1 MWAPTSTDER
11 EKLRSEL
18 DDKFMGHLTDDST
31 VSDVPDHGIPR
42 PSWFK
47 PGGPT
52 LSEVS
57 LIGAA
62 GKGVMK

>member
-1 MWAPTSTDER
+1 
-11 EKLRSEL
+11 
-18 DDKFMGHLTDDST
+18 MGHLTDDST